1 MKKNKESMAK
11 GYIGISGGKR
21 LNYNLSLLT
30 RHTAILGTTG
40 SGKTVMS
47 KILLE
52 EAMLNSIPII
62 AIDPK
67 GDVSGIC
74 IARKDFDFRPFV
86 GNTIANAEKV
96 AKIYLEKACEF
107 GLKEPEISKLI
118 KINSRIYTPKS
129 TIGKQISLMPNL
141 SAPKNFASFC
151 DDPSI
156 VADFVEPISESI
168 IALAQIK
175 GQEKLKSQSLI
186 SNIIIHYWKLQKDLN
201 ISELIKAILKPPFDT
216 IGSLELNDVIPEKSR
231 KKIASQVNLLLSS
244 PSKKAMAE
252 GETLDIKRLFSKR
265 ELSVFDL
272 RFSGNLEE
280 RQFVVQIILQE
291 IYKFLISTGGSEKLR
306 YILYIDELAGILPPP
321 PATPATK
328 KLLELLIRQARAFG
342 LGIIIAT
349 QNPGDVDYKVFGN
362 IGTRFIGKLR
372 TDNDAEKVASAI
384 GVSPTKLKASL
395 STLKTGEFI
404 LNNSVDNSTKP
415 FKARWL
421 YTLHTGPFSPEQI
434 NWINDPTKLKL
445 PLGKINIGSNRKD
458 NQRNNGR
465 LKKSEKLTHASEIV
479 KVALEE
485 FDKKRRD
492 KLVKKNKIKNK
503 DTKKEHFK
511 LFKEDKTTINQDH
524 EKLSKQGFDQALKE
538 LIGNAKRYSD
548 TLQLKLAISESKIF
562 VPHLRIVI
570 EPEKKRGLTLDLQGP
585 YVFDLTTKLIP
596 VDNYLKQISFRQ
608 YTPQDI
614 QIRRPTAS
622 LRFAFDYAIKDA
634 KENLRRNYYKS
645 TLLNIVSEDIDFVID
660 RNKEYMLKVSF
671 AQEKRLLEIKKRKID
686 YLKERISRNKKRIS
700 QIKRSIVIK
709 KTKRTLKK
717 VLKKARL
724 SKTTQELEFANKR
737 IKSLQKDI
745 KRLENQIK
753 NVSKEYDKKAFKI
766 KEKAIMKAQSGFKE
780 YKYRATGKTLKVH
793 STILLVP
800 EKASSLEQ

>member
-1 MKKNKESMAK
+1 MAK
-11 GYIGISGGKR
+11 GYLGFSNNKK

-52 EAMLNSIPII
+52 EAMLNGIPVI

-74 IARKDFDFRPFV
+74 VAREGFDFRPFI
-86 GNTIANAEKV
+86 GNNKANAEKV
-96 AKIYLEKACEF
+96 ANIYIEKAKEF
-107 GLKEPEISKLI
+107 ELKKEEIFKLKSI
-118 KINSRIYTPKS
+118 ESRIYTPKS
-129 TIGKQISLMPNL
+129 SIGEQISLMPDL
-141 SAPKNFASFC
+141 TAPKNFESLSK
-151 DDPSI
+151 DHTV

-168 IALAQIK
+168 LSLAEIK

-186 SNIIIHYWKLQKDLN
+186 SNIIIHYWKQQNDLN
-201 ISELIKAILKPPFDT
+201 ISELIKAILNPPFDT
-216 IGSLELNDVIPEKSR
+216 IGSLELNDVITEKNR
-231 KKIASQVNLLLSS
+231 KKLASQINLLLSS
-244 PSKKAMAE
+244 PSKKAMAQ
-252 GETLDIKRLFSKR
+252 GETLDIKELFSKKK
-265 ELSVFDL
+265 LSVFDL

-291 IYKFLISTGGSEKLR
+291 IYKFLISSGGNEKLR

-321 PATPATK
+321 PANPATK
-328 KLLELLIRQARAFG
+328 KLLELLIRQSRAFG

-372 TDNDAEKVASAI
+372 TDNDSEKVAGAI
-384 GVSPTKLKASL
+384 GISPSKLKTSL

-415 FKARWL
+415 FRARWL

-434 NWINDPTKLKL
+434 TWINNPKEIKA
-445 PLGKINIGSNRKD
+445 PLETIVLNTNVKD
-458 NQRNNGR
+458 
-465 LKKSEKLTHASEIV
+465 KKRSVLVNEAKPKKLTHATQIV

-485 FDKKRRD
+485 FDKKR
-492 KLVKKNKIKNK
+492 K
-503 DTKKEHFK
+503 DRETKKTNSRKQATKKQGFK
-511 LFKEDKTTINQDH
+511 LFNEEKTTINQNH
-524 EKLSKQGFDQALKE
+524 KEYNKQGFDPILKE

-548 TLQLKLAISESKIF
+548 TLQLKLAISESKVF

-570 EPEKKRGLTLDLQGP
+570 EPNKKRGLNLELEGP
-585 YVFDLTTKLIP
+585 YVFDLTANVIP

-614 QIRRPTAS
+614 QITRPTAS

-645 TLLNIVSEDIDFVID
+645 TLLNIASEDLDFIVGK
-660 RNKEYMLKVSF
+660 NKEYMLNISF

-724 SKTTQELEFANKR
+724 SKTTQEIEFANKR
-737 IKSLQKDI
+737 IKRIEKEI
-745 KRLENQIK
+745 KVFENQIK
-753 NVSKEYDKKAFKI
+753 KVSNEYDKKALRV

-780 YKYRATGKTLKVH
+780 YKYRPTNKDLKVH

-800 EKASSLEQ
+800 KRLSSLE